1 MANFNKAKKYHFIY
15 KTTCLVNDKYYIG
28 MHSTNALNDG
38 YIGSGK
44 RLHWSINKHGIENF
58 KCEILEFLPD
68 RDSLANREKEIV
80 NEHLLKDHMCLNLK
94 PGGRG
99 GFSSEEHRSS
109 FINTGKLN
117 LINSKAKAL
126 ANANKAKLTKKY
138 KENMSRSLT
147 EYFKTHCGTF
157 TGMTHSAETKQKISS
172 SKKGNGIGSSNSQ
185 YGTCWI
191 TNGNENK
198 KIKKEELKT
207 FINLGWKLGRT
218 Y

>member
-15 KTTCLVNDKYYIG
+15 KTTCLVNDTYYIG

-44 RLHWSINKHGIENF
+44 RLRWSINKHGIENF

-94 PGGRG
+94 PGGSG

-109 FINTGKLN
+109 FINAGKLN

-138 KENMSRSLT
+138 KENMSKSLT

-157 TGMTHSAETKQKISS
+157 SGKTHSAETKQKISL
-172 SKKGNGIGSSNSQ
+172 SKKGNSIGSSNSQ

-207 FINLGWKLGRT
+207 FTNLGWKLGRK